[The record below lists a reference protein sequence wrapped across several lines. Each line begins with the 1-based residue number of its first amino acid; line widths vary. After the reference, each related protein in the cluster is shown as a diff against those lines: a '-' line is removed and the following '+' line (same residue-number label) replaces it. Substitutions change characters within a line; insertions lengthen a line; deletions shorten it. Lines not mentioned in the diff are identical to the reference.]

1 MKFTKIIIFI
11 AFFLNYLSYAQS
23 KSCNLILIID
33 NKIVTQNLEMI
44 FHSENLT
51 DYKFQYSLGKELN
64 LNNDLLKNENVTLN
78 FNYDGL
84 YKDFVKTYK
93 YNIDLKSGWINNTSY
108 LIIRIYNLD
117 KKQFKKA
124 FCKELKDYAVEVQN
138 QSYIESNI
146 VCKKIDR
153 F

>member
-1 MKFTKIIIFI
+1 MKFTKIITLVAFIFH
-11 AFFLNYLSYAQS
+11 YSGYAQS

-44 FHSENLT
+44 FHSDNLI
-51 DYKFQYSLGKELN
+51 DHKFQYSLGKELS
-64 LNNDLLKNENVTLN
+64 LNNDLLKNENVILN

-93 YNIDLKSGWINNTSY
+93 YNINFKSGWINNTSY

-117 KKQFKKA
+117 KKPFKKA
-124 FCKELKDYAVEVQN
+124 FCKELQDYAIEIQN

-146 VCKKIDR
+146 LCKEIDR